1 MPSSRGSSQPR
12 DWTQVS
18 YLLLH
23 WQASSLPLAPAEKPT
38 STILQFKKCF
48 VIAKTGFDKWKF
60 VWGKK
65 EFDPQ
70 KTWVRGLLGGSDMPE
85 QGGAIGGCTR
95 LSEKLAEHPVWEQVW
110 IKQTSP
116 LRNYFI
122 THSVSS
128 IFFGEGGPCS
138 GRDDLW
144 VLLDPGKSLN
154 YGLNITVF
162 AQPQDWRKCPESVTE
177 TSVV

>member
-1 MPSSRGSSQPR
+1 MHGYLLYFQLFGMVWTVARQPPLSMGFSRKEYWSGLLCPLQSPPR
-12 DWTQVS
+12 DWTPVS

-23 WQASSLPLAPAEKPT
+23 WQAGSLPLAPAEKPK

-48 VIAKTGFDKWKF
+48 VIAKTGFFFSFFFSFVFAKTGYDKWKF

-95 LSEKLAEHPVWEQVW
+95 LSEKLAEPIVWEQVW
-110 IKQTSP
+110 
-116 LRNYFI
+116 
-122 THSVSS
+122 
-128 IFFGEGGPCS
+128 
-138 GRDDLW
+138 D
-144 VLLDPGKSLN
+144 
-154 YGLNITVF
+154 
-162 AQPQDWRKCPESVTE
+162 
-177 TSVV
+177 